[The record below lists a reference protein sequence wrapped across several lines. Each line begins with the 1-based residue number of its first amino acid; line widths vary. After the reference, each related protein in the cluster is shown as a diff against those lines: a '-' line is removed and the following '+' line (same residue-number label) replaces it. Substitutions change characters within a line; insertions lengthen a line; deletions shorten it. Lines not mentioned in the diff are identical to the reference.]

1 MNVEKIQEG
10 HVFLID
16 KPLDWTSF
24 DVVNKIRWNIRKAY
38 NLKKIKVGHAGT
50 LDPKATGLLLVCTGK
65 WTKRIDEFQAQE
77 KTYTGTIKLGVTT
90 PTYDLE
96 SEEDQTFPTEHITE
110 EIIHEA
116 TKQFI
121 GEIEQFPP
129 MHSAVK
135 VDGKRLYELAREGQ
149 EIERK
154 ARKITIHNFKIT
166 TINLPFVDF
175 EVNCSKGTYIRS
187 LAFDFGKAI
196 NSGGYLTALRR
207 TKIGDFDVINAE
219 NFALEKVISKK
230 KIQQKKYKIRKA
242 WTNVQAFLIIK

>member
-96 SEEDQTFPTEHITE
+96 SEEDQTFPIEHITE

-149 EIERK
+149 EIEIK
-154 ARKITIHNFKIT
+154 ARKITIHDFKIT

-187 LAFDFGKAI
+187 LAFDFGKAV

-207 TKIGDFDVINAE
+207 TKIGEFDVINAE
-219 NFALEKVISKK
+219 NFALEKSYFEEENTTEEV
-230 KIQQKKYKIRKA
+230 
-242 WTNVQAFLIIK
+242 

>member
-24 DVVNKIRWNIRKAY
+24 DAVNKIRWNIRKAY

-50 LDPKATGLLLVCTGK
+50 LDPKATGLLLICTGK

-77 KTYTGTIKLGVTT
+77 KVYTGTIKLGVTT

-110 EIIHEA
+110 ELIYET

-129 MHSAVK
+129 MHSAIK

-154 ARKITIHNFKIT
+154 SRQITIEDFKIT
-166 TINLPFVDF
+166 KIDLPFVDF
-175 EVNCSKGTYIRS
+175 EVKCSKGTYIRS
-187 LAFDFGKAI
+187 LAFDFGKAL

-207 TKIGDFDVINAE
+207 TKIGEFDVINAD
-219 NFALEKVISKK
+219 NS
-230 KIQQKKYKIRKA
+230 
-242 WTNVQAFLIIK
+242 AFDKSYFEESIED

>member
-1 MNVEKIQEG
+1 MNTEKIQEG

-50 LDPKATGLLLVCTGK
+50 LDPKATGLLLICTGK
-65 WTKRIDEFQAQE
+65 LTKQIDEYQAQE
-77 KTYTGTIKLGVTT
+77 KTYTGTIKIGVTT
-90 PTYDLE
+90 PTYDME
-96 SEEDQTFPTEHITE
+96 SEENETFPTEHITE
-110 EIIHEA
+110 EMIHEA
-116 TKQFI
+116 TKQFV

-129 MHSAVK
+129 MHSAIK
-135 VDGKRLYELAREGQ
+135 VDGKRLYELARVGK

-154 ARKITIHNFKIT
+154 ARTITIHNFKIT
-166 TINLPFVDF
+166 KIDLPFIDF

-187 LAFDFGKAI
+187 LAFDFGKAL

-207 TKIGDFDVINAE
+207 TKIGDFDVINSDNSSFERSYFEE
-219 NFALEKVISKK
+219 NQE
-230 KIQQKKYKIRKA
+230 
-242 WTNVQAFLIIK
+242 NN

>member
-10 HVFLID
+10 HIFLID

-65 WTKRIDEFQAQE
+65 WTKRIDEYQAQE
-77 KTYTGTIKLGVTT
+77 KTYTGTIKLGATT

-96 SEEDQTFPTEHITE
+96 SEEDQTFPIDHITNE
-110 EIIHEA
+110 KILEA
-116 TKQFI
+116 TLQFV
-121 GEIEQFPP
+121 GEIQQFPP
-129 MHSAVK
+129 MHSAIK

-154 ARKITIHNFKIT
+154 SRTITIQDFKIT
-166 TINLPFVDF
+166 RIELPFVDF

-187 LAFDFGKAI
+187 LAYDFGKAL

-207 TKIGDFDVINAE
+207 TKIGDFDVLNAE
-219 NFALEKVISKK
+219 NL
-230 KIQQKKYKIRKA
+230 
-242 WTNVQAFLIIK
+242 AFEQNYFEEENH

>member
-65 WTKRIDEFQAQE
+65 WTKRIDELQAQE
-77 KTYTGTIKLGVTT
+77 KTYTGIIKLGVTT

-96 SEEDQTFPTEHITE
+96 SEENEFFPTEHITK
-110 EIIHEA
+110 EIIHET

-129 MHSAVK
+129 MHSAIK
-135 VDGKRLYELAREGQ
+135 VDGKRLYELARDGQ

-154 ARKITIHNFKIT
+154 ARKVNILDFKIT
-166 TINLPFVDF
+166 KINLPFVDF

-187 LAFDFGKAI
+187 LAYDFGKAL

-207 TKIGDFDVINAE
+207 TKIGEFDVINSE
-219 NFALEKVISKK
+219 NLALERSYFEEEEQTEKE
-230 KIQQKKYKIRKA
+230 
-242 WTNVQAFLIIK
+242 L

>member
-24 DVVNKIRWNIRKAY
+24 DAVNKIRWNIRKAY

-50 LDPKATGLLLVCTGK
+50 LDPKATGLLLICTGK

-96 SEEDQTFPTEHITE
+96 SEEDQTYPTDHITE
-110 EIIHEA
+110 ELIHEA

-129 MHSAVK
+129 MHSAIK
-135 VDGKRLYELAREGQ
+135 VDGKRLYELARDGQ

-154 ARKITIHNFKIT
+154 ARKITIHDFKIT
-166 TINLPFVDF
+166 KIDLPFVDF

-187 LAFDFGKAI
+187 LAFDFGKAL
-196 NSGGYLTALRR
+196 NTGGYLTALRR
-207 TKIGDFDVINAE
+207 TKIGEFDVSNAD
-219 NFALEKVISKK
+219 NSALEKAYFEEN
-230 KIQQKKYKIRKA
+230 Q
-242 WTNVQAFLIIK
+242 

>member
-24 DVVNKIRWNIRKAY
+24 DVVNKIRWNIRKSY
-38 NLKKIKVGHAGT
+38 DLKKIKVGHAGT

-65 WTKRIDEFQAQE
+65 LTKRIDEFQAQE

-116 TKQFI
+116 TKLFI

-129 MHSAVK
+129 MHSAIK

-154 ARKITIHNFKIT
+154 ARKITIHDFKIT
-166 TINLPFVDF
+166 KIDLPFVDF
-175 EVNCSKGTYIRS
+175 EVSCSKGTYIRS
-187 LAFDFGKAI
+187 LAFDFGKAV

-207 TKIGDFDVINAE
+207 TKIGDFDVINSE
-219 NFALEKVISKK
+219 NFALEKSYFED
-230 KIQQKKYKIRKA
+230 Q
-242 WTNVQAFLIIK
+242 IKSEEL

>member
-16 KPLDWTSF
+16 KPMDWTSF
-24 DVVNKIRWNIRKAY
+24 DVVNKIRWNIRKSY
-38 NLKKIKVGHAGT
+38 DLKKIKVGHAGT
-50 LDPKATGLLLVCTGK
+50 LDPRATGLLLVCTGK
-65 WTKRIDEFQAQE
+65 LTKRIDEFQAQE

-96 SEEDQTFPTEHITE
+96 SEEDQTFPTEHLTE
-110 EIIHEA
+110 EIINEA

-129 MHSAVK
+129 MHSAIK

-154 ARKITIHNFKIT
+154 ARKITIHDFKIT
-166 TINLPFVDF
+166 KIDLPFVDF

-187 LAFDFGKAI
+187 LAFDFGKAV

-207 TKIGDFDVINAE
+207 TKIGDFDIINSE
-219 NFALEKVISKK
+219 NLALEKS
-230 KIQQKKYKIRKA
+230 YFENNNA
-242 WTNVQAFLIIK
+242 TSEL

>member
-10 HVFLID
+10 HVILID
-16 KPLDWTSF
+16 KPMDWTSL
-24 DVVNKIRWNIRKAY
+24 DVVNKIRWNIRKSY
-38 NLKKIKVGHAGT
+38 DLKKIKVGHAGT

-65 WTKRIDEFQAQE
+65 LTKRIDEFQAQE

-96 SEEDQTFPTEHITE
+96 SEEDQTFPTEHLTE
-110 EIIHEA
+110 EIINEA

-129 MHSAVK
+129 MHSAIK

-154 ARKITIHNFKIT
+154 AREITIHDFKIT
-166 TINLPFVDF
+166 KIDLPFVDF

-187 LAFDFGKAI
+187 LAFDFGKAV

-207 TKIGDFDVINAE
+207 TKIGDFDIINSE
-219 NFALEKVISKK
+219 NLALEKS
-230 KIQQKKYKIRKA
+230 YFENNN
-242 WTNVQAFLIIK
+242 TTSEL

>member
-96 SEEDQTFPTEHITE
+96 SEENETFPTNHITE
-110 EIIHEA
+110 EIIREA
-116 TKQFI
+116 TKQFV
-121 GEIEQFPP
+121 GESEQFPP

-154 ARKITIHNFKIT
+154 ARKITIHDFKIT
-166 TINLPFVDF
+166 KIDLPFVDF

-187 LAFDFGKAI
+187 LAFDFGKAV

-207 TKIGDFDVINAE
+207 TKIGEFDVINAE
-219 NFALEKVISKK
+219 NFALEKSYFEEENTTEEV
-230 KIQQKKYKIRKA
+230 
-242 WTNVQAFLIIK
+242 

>member
-38 NLKKIKVGHAGT
+38 DLKKIKVGHAGT

-96 SEEDQTFPTEHITE
+96 SEEDQTFPTAHLTE
-110 EIIHEA
+110 EIIQEA
-116 TKQFI
+116 TNQFI

-129 MHSAVK
+129 MHSAIK
-135 VDGKRLYELAREGQ
+135 VDGKRLYELARDGQ

-154 ARKITIHNFKIT
+154 ARRVTIHDFKIT
-166 TINLPFVDF
+166 KINLPFVDF

-187 LAFDFGKAI
+187 LAYDFGKVV

-207 TKIGDFDVINAE
+207 TKIGNFDVIDAE
-219 NFALEKVISKK
+219 NLAFERSYFEEENKLEE
-230 KIQQKKYKIRKA
+230 
-242 WTNVQAFLIIK
+242 L

>member
-77 KTYTGTIKLGVTT
+77 KTYTGTIKFGVTT

-154 ARKITIHNFKIT
+154 ARKITIHDFKIT

-219 NFALEKVISKK
+219 NFALEKSYFEEENTTEEV
-230 KIQQKKYKIRKA
+230 
-242 WTNVQAFLIIK
+242 

>member
-149 EIERK
+149 EIEIK
-154 ARKITIHNFKIT
+154 ARKITIHDFKIT

-187 LAFDFGKAI
+187 LAFDFGKAV

-207 TKIGDFDVINAE
+207 TKIGEFDVINAE
-219 NFALEKVISKK
+219 NFALEKSYFEEENTTEEV
-230 KIQQKKYKIRKA
+230 
-242 WTNVQAFLIIK
+242 

>member
-65 WTKRIDEFQAQE
+65 MTKSIDQLQAQE

-96 SEEDQTFPTEHITE
+96 SEEDQTFPTAHLTE
-110 EIIHEA
+110 ELIHET

-121 GEIEQFPP
+121 GEIQQFPP
-129 MHSAVK
+129 MHSAIK

-154 ARKITIHNFKIT
+154 SRTITIYDFKIT
-166 TINLPFVDF
+166 KIDLPFVDF
-175 EVNCSKGTYIRS
+175 ECHCSKGTYIRS
-187 LAFDFGKAI
+187 LAFDFGKAL

-207 TKIGDFDVINAE
+207 TKIGEYDVVNAD
-219 NFALEKVISKK
+219 NSSFEKAYFEE
-230 KIQQKKYKIRKA
+230 Q
-242 WTNVQAFLIIK
+242 

>member
-96 SEEDQTFPTEHITE
+96 SEEDQTFPIEHITE

-154 ARKITIHNFKIT
+154 ARKITIHDFKIT

-187 LAFDFGKAI
+187 LAFDFGKAV

-207 TKIGDFDVINAE
+207 TKIGEFDVINAE
-219 NFALEKVISKK
+219 NFALEKS
-230 KIQQKKYKIRKA
+230 YLFRRS
-242 WTNVQAFLIIK
+242 LILVFASP

>member
-38 NLKKIKVGHAGT
+38 DLKKIKVGHAGT

-96 SEEDQTFPTEHITE
+96 SEEDQTFPTAHLTE
-110 EIIHEA
+110 EIIQEA
-116 TKQFI
+116 KNQFI
-121 GEIEQFPP
+121 GEIDQFPP
-129 MHSAVK
+129 MHSAIK
-135 VDGKRLYELAREGQ
+135 VDGKRLYELARDGQ

-154 ARKITIHNFKIT
+154 ARRITIHDFKIT
-166 TINLPFVDF
+166 KINLPFVDF

-187 LAFDFGKAI
+187 LAYDFGKAV
-196 NSGGYLTALRR
+196 NSGGYLTSLRR
-207 TKIGDFDVINAE
+207 TKIGNFDVVDAE
-219 NFALEKVISKK
+219 NLAFERSYFEEENKLEE
-230 KIQQKKYKIRKA
+230 
-242 WTNVQAFLIIK
+242 L

>member
-154 ARKITIHNFKIT
+154 ARKITIHDFRIT
-166 TINLPFVDF
+166 NINLPFVDF

-187 LAFDFGKAI
+187 LAFDFGKAV

-207 TKIGDFDVINAE
+207 TKIGEFDVINAE
-219 NFALEKVISKK
+219 NFALEKSYFEEENTTEEV
-230 KIQQKKYKIRKA
+230 
-242 WTNVQAFLIIK
+242 